1 MIIEVYFLYA
11 SLLGVELNEMGRSEE
26 AINDH
31 SQAIEIN
38 PQDAV
43 SYLHRGNNFNI
54 LQEML
59 YLAWEKMK
67 MHLMIIQR
75 LFRSILLTL
84 MLIIKEA
91 IIFLYLLGNLL

>member
-43 SYLHRGNNFNI
+43 HIYIEVIILNF
-54 LQEML
+54 LQAML

-67 MHLMIIQR
+67 MQLMIIQR
-75 LFRSILLTL
+75 LFRSILLML
-84 MLIIKEA
+84 MLIINEA
-91 IIFLYLLGNLL
+91 IIFFNTY